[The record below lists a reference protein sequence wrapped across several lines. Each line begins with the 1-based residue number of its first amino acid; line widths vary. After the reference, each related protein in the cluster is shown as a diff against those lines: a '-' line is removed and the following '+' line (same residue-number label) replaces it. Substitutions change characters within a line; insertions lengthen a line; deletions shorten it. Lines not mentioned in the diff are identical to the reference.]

1 MFFDMLYWRVLMGLK
16 SSVYE
21 LSSFWLLAL
30 QLPCRQV
37 QAMPRGSEMKKR
49 RCDHCRGLIAK
60 NARTD
65 ARYCSRTCQSV
76 AYRQAQRGEAQDEPK
91 IPKEIA
97 ALEVLL
103 ASTPQ
108 AAVWYAL
115 GIALDDQPMLTFF
128 PPASR
133 RSKRFNGAFSTVPFF
148 RLRPF
153 EPPRVPIVGRYAVR
167 IFDGAGRQLP
177 TPAALSMGVDVAV
190 CIRGNTPRI
199 W

>member
-1 MFFDMLYWRVLMGLK
+1 MQAVL
-16 SSVYE
+16 
-21 LSSFWLLAL
+21 
-30 QLPCRQV
+30 
-37 QAMPRGSEMKKR
+37 RGIEMKKR

-76 AYRQAQRGEAQDEPK
+76 AYRQAQRGEAQSELK
-91 IPKEIA
+91 MPKEIA
-97 ALEVLL
+97 ALEALL
-103 ASTPQ
+103 SVAPQ
-108 AAVWYAL
+108 EAVWYAL
-115 GIALDDQPMLTFF
+115 GIALDGQPMLTFF

-167 IFDGAGRQLP
+167 IFDAAGRQLP
-177 TPAALSMGVDVAV
+177 TPATLTMGVDVAV
-190 CIRGNTPRI
+190 CSRGNTPRI